1 MIARTDLTGIILCGG
16 AARRMGGTEKALT
29 IVGPTSLLGHVRAR
43 LAPQVGPIIISAN
56 RDLPG
61 YSRWGDRVVPDLVE
75 GAGPLGGLQAALAH
89 VETPYAFCCPGDAPL
104 LDPGLVQRLG
114 AALRGGHADLAMPHD
129 GERTQQL
136 FLLMRTDVRDSLD
149 RYLAS
154 GTRTV
159 LGWTEGLRSA
169 VHDATDIHAAFLNVN
184 TLSALQHAAMRLG
197 TPAATTLTSTMS
209 PLPESP

>member
-1 MIARTDLTGIILCGG
+1 VIARADLTGIILCGG
-16 AARRMGGTEKALT
+16 AARRLGGTEKALT

-43 LAPQVGPIIISAN
+43 LAPQVGAIIISAN

-61 YSRWGDRVVPDLVE
+61 YARWGDLRVPDSIE
-75 GAGPLGGLQAALAH
+75 GAGPLGGLHAALAH

-104 LDPGLVQRLG
+104 LDPGLVQRLAG
-114 AALRGGHADLAMPHD
+114 TLRSSHADLAMPHD

-149 RYLAS
+149 RYLA
-154 GTRTV
+154 GGHRTV

-169 VHDATDIHAAFLNVN
+169 VHDATDIRAAFLNVN
-184 TLSALQHAAMRLG
+184 TLSALQHAAMRLRSG
-197 TPAATTLTSTMS
+197 LDTAHPSSS
-209 PLPESP
+209 PPLMESS

>member
-1 MIARTDLTGIILCGG
+1 VIARADLTGIILCGG

-75 GAGPLGGLQAALAH
+75 GAGPLGGLQAALAN

-114 AALRGGHADLAMPHD
+114 ATLRSHHADIAMPHD

-136 FLLMRTDVRDSLD
+136 FLLMRTDLRASLGS
-149 RYLAS
+149 YLDGGGRS
-154 GTRTV
+154 V
-159 LGWTEGLRSA
+159 LGWTDTLRCA
-169 VHDATDIHAAFLNVN
+169 VEDAADLHAAFLNVN
-184 TLSALQHAAMRLG
+184 TLSALQHAAMRLHPEPG
-197 TPAATTLTSTMS
+197 TGHRSSLP
-209 PLPESP
+209 PLMESS